1 MSQSFDLLFL
11 CLKSFLKNEKLN
23 INKTEDETLGELFV
37 LARKHDLAHLVSDVL
52 YNSGVINTE
61 SEIAPYFKQAQ
72 FDALLRY
79 TRQENATTQICQL
92 FEDEK
97 IAFMPLKG
105 SVLRDFYREPYMR
118 TSGDIDI
125 LVKEEDIN
133 KAKNALCEKLGYTVK
148 EENKVHDISL
158 YTPDGVHIELH
169 FNILEQTENI
179 DKVLDKVWDYT
190 EESQSFKK
198 SMTPEYFMFHHIAH
212 MYYHFVNGGCGV
224 RPFVDLYVLR
234 ENLNFSERHL
244 KALCDECDIT
254 KFYYTIM
261 ELCDIWFC
269 DGKHTRITKI
279 IEEYILTGGVYGSI
293 ENKTAIKKTEEGNK
307 ANYILKRI
315 FIPYNGMKYRYPVIK
330 KYKFLYPA
338 TLVLRMIEALSPA
351 RRKRAFREMQMVK
364 NINEHR
370 EKPIEEIIKFFELQ

>member
-1 MSQSFDLLFL
+1 MNQSFDLLFD

-23 INKTEDETLGELFV
+23 TEEIDEKVMADLFV
-37 LARKHDLAHLVSDVL
+37 LSKKHDLAHIVSDVL

-79 TRQENATTQICQL
+79 TRQDNARQQIYGV
-92 FEDEK
+92 FEEEK
-97 IAFMPLKG
+97 ITFLPLKG
-105 SVLRDFYREPYMR
+105 SVLRDFYDEPYMR

-133 KAKNALCEKLGYTVK
+133 KAKSLLCEELGYTLK

-198 SMTPEYFMFHHIAH
+198 SMTPEYFVFHHIAH

-224 RPFVDLYVLR
+224 RPFMDLYILR
-234 ENLNFSERHL
+234 EKMNYNEKGL
-244 KALCDECDIT
+244 KKLCDECNIT
-254 KFYYTIM
+254 KFCYTMM
-261 ELCDIWFC
+261 ELTDIWFG
-269 DGKHTRITKI
+269 DGNYTKITKI

-293 ENKTAIKKTEEGNK
+293 ENKTAIKETREGSK
-307 ANYILKRI
+307 ASYVLKRI

-338 TLVLRMIEALSPA
+338 TLVLRLVEALSPT
-351 RRKRAFREMQMVK
+351 RRKRAVREMQMVK
-364 NINEHR
+364 NLNENG
-370 EKPIEEIIKFFELQ
+370 ENPIEEIIKFFELQ